1 MMKQLMEYLIHQTAK
16 IANQDMHNAW
26 LSLPKPFFILAPME
40 AVTDV
45 IFRQVIDYA
54 SAPDLY
60 MTEFTNATG
69 WLHAGQKAIGGRLL
83 KEQHENSRLIAQLW
97 GADPIAMKEL
107 SMHCKEENFAGIDI
121 NMGCPD
127 KSAVNT
133 GGGAGLCKNP
143 TLAAALIEAAKSA
156 NLPVSVK
163 TRLGYSRLDEW
174 EEWLGHL
181 LQQNIIN
188 LTVHLRTKRE
198 MSKVPAHYELID
210 QIISLRDR
218 IAPQTLITINGDIR
232 SRQHGEELVNKHPG
246 VNGVM
251 IGRGVFHDPFCF
263 SNAESSTPDT
273 DKLLELLRLHL
284 NLYDKYQSQ
293 TKRPF
298 ETLKRFF
305 KIYIR
310 DFEHAADLRHQLMQT
325 NTTSEVREILD
336 AEVSKKSHLRQHYL
350 TQ

>member
-1 MMKQLMEYLIHQTAK
+1 
-16 IANQDMHNAW
+16 
-26 LSLPKPFFILAPME
+26 ME

-69 WLHAGQKAIGGRLL
+69 WLHAGQKAIGGRLI
-83 KEQHENSRLIAQLW
+83 KEQYENSCLVAQLW
-97 GADPIAMKEL
+97 GADPTAMKKL
-107 SMHCKEENFAGIDI
+107 SVHCKEGGFAGIDI

-127 KSAVNT
+127 KTAVNT

-143 TLAAALIEAAKSA
+143 VLATELIQAAKSA
-156 NLPVSVK
+156 DLPVSVK
-163 TRLGYSRLDEW
+163 TRLGYSHPDEW

-181 LQQNIIN
+181 LQQDIAN
-188 LTVHLRTKRE
+188 LTIHLRTKRE

-210 QIISLRDR
+210 QIVGLRDR
-218 IAPQTLITINGDIR
+218 IAPQTLITINGDIS
-232 SRQHGEELVNKHPG
+232 SREHGEELVDKHPG
-246 VNGVM
+246 VNGIM
-251 IGRGVFHDPFCF
+251 IGRGIFQDPFCF
-263 SNAESSTPDT
+263 RRTGSAVPSN
-273 DKLLELLRLHL
+273 DKLIELLQLHL

-310 DFEHAADLRHQLMQT
+310 DFENAADLRHQLMQT

-336 AEVSKKSHLRQHYL
+336 RRGRKNSTK
-350 TQ
+350 